1 MGAACRSI
9 SRGAARPRSMDDLP
23 FKRAGIAKK
32 RQKKTKADDAR
43 RKWKNAKQLAQADR
57 DELGQLPLN
66 VATYESI
73 AAPPSSLPAKKYC
86 DITGLPAPYRD
97 PRTGL
102 RFYDKEVFQTIR
114 DLPEGA
120 EQGFLAVRKA

>member
-1 MGAACRSI
+1 MGELAARRRCRARAAGAA
-9 SRGAARPRSMDDLP
+9 MDELP
-23 FKRAGIAKK
+23 FKRAGLSSKK
-32 RQKKTKADDAR
+32 RQKKTKSDDGR
-43 RKWKNAKQLAQADR
+43 RNKWKNAKQLAQADR

-73 AAPPSSLPAKKYC
+73 AAAPSALPAKKYC

-102 RFYDKEVFQTIR
+102 RFYDKEVFQ
-114 DLPEGA
+114 
-120 EQGFLAVRKA
+120 